1 MSGNAMTIFTAT
13 FRAPARSARRI
24 TAALALAVSLLAG
37 PATAPA
43 GLLADDDVR
52 AYAHAF
58 AAVAQGNWKR
68 ARGIAAR
75 AKDRLP
81 AKVITWMEL
90 TVRRNTA
97 SFDEITRFIE
107 RNPDWPSQ
115 RTLRLRAE
123 EAITAA
129 TPASTLVAWFASHP
143 PTTTEARV
151 ALGEALL
158 ALGRKEEA
166 QDTLRRAWIEG
177 NFGRPQESAFLRR
190 HGKILTKADHM
201 ARLDDLLW
209 RGNSHQAERM
219 LGRVDAAYRPVA
231 VARMR
236 LRAVSGGVD
245 SAVRRVP
252 ETLQWSDAGFMYE
265 RARWRRIKG
274 RDDEALE
281 ILRRAPKDLV
291 NPERWWTER
300 AVIART
306 LVRNGYMSDAYRVA
320 SEHGLSPDSAQRHAE
335 AEFLAGWIAL
345 RFLNDR
351 KVAARHF
358 ETLYDAVRYPISRA
372 RAAYWAGRAYDARE
386 EGEKAAEWY
395 ERAAAHDT
403 TYYGQLAAVRLGE
416 SFVPTP
422 PAADP
427 RPSDSHIA
435 AFNRDELVQVVYRLH
450 ELGQAALLRP
460 FLAHIA
466 RKEGTPE
473 RRALAGR
480 LALEVDRTDIGVV
493 IAREGYRAGVQL
505 VELGYPLISL
515 PDGEPE
521 RALLLSVARQESN
534 FESDAESPAG
544 ARGLMQLMPATA
556 RAMARETRTRF
567 SSSKLTSDP
576 AYNMELGRAYLARLI
591 ARYNGSYV
599 LAIAAY
605 NAGPS
610 AVARWMRTNGDPRTE
625 DVDLIDWIEMIP
637 YGETRNYVQRVLEN
651 LQVYRQRLGLP
662 RFALLERE
670 KAATRGR

>member
-1 MSGNAMTIFTAT
+1 MSGNAMTTFTAAL
-13 FRAPARSARRI
+13 RPPAGPARRMM
-24 TAALALAVSLLAG
+24 AALALAGALIVASA
-37 PATAPA
+37 PAPA
-43 GLLADDDVR
+43 GVLADDDVR
-52 AYAHAF
+52 TYAHAF
-58 AAVAQGNWKR
+58 AAAGQGNWKR
-68 ARGIAAR
+68 AHGIAAR

-90 TVRRNTA
+90 TARSNGA

-107 RNPDWPSQ
+107 GNPEWPSQ
-115 RTLRLRAE
+115 TTLRLRAE

-129 TPASTLVAWFASHP
+129 TPASTLVAWFARHP
-143 PTTTEARV
+143 PTTTDARV
-151 ALGEALL
+151 AYGEALL

-177 NFGRPQESAFLRR
+177 YFGRRQESAFLRR
-190 HGKILTKADHM
+190 HGRMLTKADHM

-209 RGNSHQAERM
+209 RGNSQQAERM
-219 LGRVDAAYRPVA
+219 LSRVDADYRPVA
-231 VARMR
+231 IARMR
-236 LRAVSGGVD
+236 LRAMSGGVD

-252 ETLQWSDAGFMYE
+252 EALQWSDAGFMYE

-274 RDDEALE
+274 RDDEALK
-281 ILRRAPKDLV
+281 IIRRAPKDLV

-300 AVIART
+300 AIIART
-306 LVRNGYMSDAYRVA
+306 LVRNGYVSDAYRVA

-358 ETLYDAVRYPISRA
+358 ETLHDAVRYPISRA
-372 RAAYWAGRAYDARE
+372 RAAYWAGRAHDAME
-386 EGEKAAEWY
+386 QGEKATEWY
-395 ERAAAHDT
+395 ELAAVHDA

-416 SFVPTP
+416 SFVSRS

-427 RPSDSHIA
+427 QPSESDIA
-435 AFNRDELVQVVYRLH
+435 AFNRDELVQVVHRLH
-450 ELGQAALLRP
+450 ELGQASLLRP

-466 RKEGTPE
+466 RKEGTAAQ
-473 RRALAGR
+473 RALAGR
-480 LALEVDRTDIGVV
+480 LALAVKRTDIGVV

-505 VELGYPLISL
+505 VELGYPLIDL
-515 PDGEPE
+515 PEGEPE

-534 FESDAESPAG
+534 FEADAESSAG

-567 SSSKLTSDP
+567 SSTKLISDP

-610 AVARWMRTNGDPRTE
+610 AVARWIRTNGDPRME

-670 KAATRGR
+670 KAAARGQ